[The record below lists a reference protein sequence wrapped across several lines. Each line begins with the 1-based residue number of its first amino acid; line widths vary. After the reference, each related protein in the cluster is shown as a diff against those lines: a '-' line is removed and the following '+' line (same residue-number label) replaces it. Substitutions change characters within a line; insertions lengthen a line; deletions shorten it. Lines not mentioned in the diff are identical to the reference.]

1 MSIQEP
7 TDKQEIILQAAHRRL
22 GIYGFEKTTMNE
34 IARDI
39 GLSKAALYYYY
50 PDKEAI
56 FKAVISKD
64 MNEYFVRV
72 DQIIESSS
80 TPDEMILEYVSHRIK
95 YLKIFMNMSKLR
107 SVILE
112 EIKPLLKEILHDF
125 KIKEVAKLTE
135 IIEKGNQSALFHSE
149 NPSQDAQLL
158 LDVMKGLRF
167 SLVHQKTFVELS
179 DEEISMLD
187 ENFIRFTNFFIKGL
201 KYK

>member
-1 MSIQEP
+1 
-7 TDKQEIILQAAHRRL
+7 
-22 GIYGFEKTTMNE
+22 MNE

-39 GLSKAALYYYY
+39 GMSKAALYYYY

-56 FKAVISKD
+56 FKAVISRD

-72 DQIIESSS
+72 DQIIASQQ
-80 TPDEMILEYVSHRIK
+80 PADQMILEYVSHRIK
-95 YLKIFMNMSKLR
+95 YLKIFMNMSKLQ

-112 EIKPLLKEILHDF
+112 EIKPLLKEILLDF
-125 KIKEVAKLTE
+125 KVKEVGKLAQ
-135 IIEKGNQSALFHSE
+135 IIEKGNQSALFNSE
-149 NPSQDAQLL
+149 NPPQDAQLL

-187 ENFIRFTNFFIKGL
+187 ENFIRFTKFYIKGL

>member
-1 MSIQEP
+1 MNTQEP
-7 TDKQEIILQAAHRRL
+7 ADKQEIILQAAHRRL
-22 GIYGFEKTTMNE
+22 GVYGFEKTTMNE

-39 GLSKAALYYYY
+39 GMSKAALYYYY

-56 FKAVISKD
+56 FKAVISRD

-72 DQIIESSS
+72 DQIIASQQ
-80 TPDEMILEYVSHRIK
+80 PADQMILEYVSHRIK

-112 EIKPLLKEILHDF
+112 EIKPLLKEILLDF
-125 KIKEVAKLTE
+125 KVKEVGKLAQ
-135 IIEKGNQSALFHSE
+135 IIEKGNQSALFNSE
-149 NPSQDAQLL
+149 NPPQDAQLL

-187 ENFIRFTNFFIKGL
+187 ENFIRFTKFYIKGL